1 MEQQLGRTRGGGHD
15 TAEKNNDQ
23 EHTADHRGQAEST
36 TILVRPRQ
44 TTGITG
50 AARRR
55 HATALHMNKPSR
67 PSHND
72 TQGGSA
78 RRIRPRV
85 PLVWIL
91 RAFTHNI
98 LNTFLF
104 GFDKR
109 PSALLKADAELRI
122 EGSSYRPHSAYT
134 RTAVHRTS
142 ARLPLHDRPSE
153 CVNQLPPF
161 APRIRSANSI
171 GPLRTLHQGQQGDRR
186 GPLRATADWRGTDS
200 DLDRIAA

>member
-1 MEQQLGRTRGGGHD
+1 MPH
-15 TAEKNNDQ
+15 
-23 EHTADHRGQAEST
+23 
-36 TILVRPRQ
+36 
-44 TTGITG
+44 
-50 AARRR
+50 
-55 HATALHMNKPSR
+55 
-67 PSHND
+67 
-72 TQGGSA
+72 
-78 RRIRPRV
+78 
-85 PLVWIL
+85 
-91 RAFTHNI
+91 THNI

-109 PSALLKADAELRI
+109 PRALLKADAELRI

-142 ARLPLHDRPSE
+142 ARLPLHVRPSE

-161 APRIRSANSI
+161 TPRIRSANSI

-200 DLDRIAA
+200 DLDRATARCSAHQTDSMTGKGPLSTQRKPPITPAAKYPMVRLSLVLVR